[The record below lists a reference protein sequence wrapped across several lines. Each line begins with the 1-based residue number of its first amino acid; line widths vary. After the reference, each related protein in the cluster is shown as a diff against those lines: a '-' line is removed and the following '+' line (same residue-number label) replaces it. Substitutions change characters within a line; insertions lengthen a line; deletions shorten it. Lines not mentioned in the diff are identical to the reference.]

1 MVAVGGCVKGGSL
14 SRLRVSGANGGLV
27 LFVLALSALSADT
40 ALAAPDGPHT
50 EFFTGFDA
58 SDNAAG
64 FYAGGGYA
72 FGNGL
77 YEEGWRVRAVGSF
90 GRYNYDGT
98 LPSQGSEVPVTF
110 DGEDSFGAALIG
122 YQFRHDALF
131 LKLFAGIEA
140 EDQHI
145 VPHDPHNAVQG
156 SELGLKLQAESWFD
170 LSSRVFLSLDASYG
184 TAFQEYWSL
193 ARAGYR
199 LGPSLA
205 VGLEGGALGN
215 EEYNAGRGG
224 GFMRL
229 DFRKVEITLSG
240 GFTGNYLEDE
250 PSGYV
255 SLGVYRAF

>member
-1 MVAVGGCVKGGSL
+1 
-14 SRLRVSGANGGLV
+14 
-27 LFVLALSALSADT
+27 
-40 ALAAPDGPHT
+40 
-50 EFFTGFDA
+50 
-58 SDNAAG
+58 
-64 FYAGGGYA
+64 
-72 FGNGL
+72 
-77 YEEGWRVRAVGSF
+77 
-90 GRYNYDGT
+90 
-98 LPSQGSEVPVTF
+98 VTF

-122 YQFRHDALF
+122 YQFRHNALF
-131 LKLFAGIEA
+131 LKLFAGIDA

-156 SELGLKLQAESWFD
+156 SELGLKLESESWFD

-205 VGLEGGALGN
+205 LEGGALGN

-224 GFMRL
+224 SFMRFDL
-229 DFRKVEITLSG
+229 RKVEITLSG
-240 GFTGNYLEDE
+240 GFTGSYLEDK